1 MKVDKMDKMKFFIV
15 DDDHFSRMLYRQH
28 LINLGYKNNILFDNG
43 YDCIRKL
50 DLSPDVIFLDYDMQP
65 LNGLDVLQIVR
76 EHNPNIRLFII
87 SSNTNKEI
95 ADEAARLGAW
105 GYIKKG
111 DHDLEMISNAI
122 SSIYNSK
129 KQETIAQ

>member
-1 MKVDKMDKMKFFIV
+1 MVIDASNEMKVDKLEKLKFFIV

-28 LINLGYKNNILFDNG
+28 LINLGFKNNILFDNG
-43 YDCIRKL
+43 YDCIKKL

-87 SSNTNKEI
+87 SSNANKEI
-95 ADEAARLGAW
+95 ADEALKQGAV

-122 SSIYNSK
+122 SSIL
-129 KQETIAQ
+129 

>member
-1 MKVDKMDKMKFFIV
+1 MKVEKMEKMKFFIV

-28 LINLGYKNNILFDNG
+28 LINLGFKNNILFDNG
-43 YDCIRKL
+43 YDCIKKL

-87 SSNTNKEI
+87 SSNNNKEI
-95 ADEAARLGAW
+95 ADEAIKHGAV

-111 DHDLEMISNAI
+111 EDDLEMISNAI
-122 SSIYNSK
+122 SSIYKVTNK
-129 KQETIAQ
+129 KP

>member
-1 MKVDKMDKMKFFIV
+1 MKVEKLEKMKFFIV

-28 LINLGYKNNILFDNG
+28 LINLGFKNNILFDNG

-87 SSNTNKEI
+87 SSNSDKEI
-95 ADEAARLGAW
+95 ADEAIKQGAL

-111 DHDLEMISNAI
+111 ERDLEMISNAI
-122 SSIYNSK
+122 SSIYNNNKDS
-129 KQETIAQ
+129 